1 MSQRVIIY
9 TIAWVGVL
17 DNAGAGPILSQEWID
32 VTTTGSAGVAA
43 WKATIQSPHKG
54 VLSQY
59 HVYFQDGGHA
69 RYKTD
74 REFIIQEKLSGPAI
88 PTADPSL
95 LVPTPEFV
103 PA

>member
-1 MSQRVIIY
+1 MAQRVIIY
-9 TIAWVGVL
+9 IIAWVGVL

-43 WKATIQSPHKG
+43 WRASIQSPHKG

-59 HVYFQDGGHA
+59 HVYFADGGHA

-74 REFIIQEKLSGPAI
+74 REFIIQENLSGPAV
-88 PTADPSL
+88 PTANPAL
-95 LVPTPEFV
+95 LVPTPEYV